1 MSSTR
6 VSRSFYLNFF
16 FNKQLFVIIKDVFFF
31 WFFFEGDSGGLRWG
45 IDWVTC
51 RDLETFW
58 EFRGWGLEI
67 MKKSFTKKKNSQFF
81 VTIMMWQNVIGGNV

>member
-6 VSRSFYLNFF
+6 VSRSFYFKFF

-45 IDWVTC
+45 IDWLPVGTWKLC
-51 RDLETFW
+51 
-58 EFRGWGLEI
+58 G
-67 MKKSFTKKKNSQFF
+67 SFLVGVWKL
-81 VTIMMWQNVIGGNV
+81 